1 MTRRALPARRPSETF
16 ALPWRGHVLTVTV
29 GYHPG
34 DGAVLE
40 AFADAPKGGEL
51 GATLADA
58 CVAISLALQHGVPP
72 AALVRSIAREPD
84 PAAGED
90 AVRPAS
96 PVGAILDLL
105 ADPGRLASEAR
116 L

>member
-1 MTRRALPARRPSETF
+1 MTRRALPARRPSETIEV
-16 ALPWRGHVLTVTV
+16 PWRGHSLTITV
-29 GYHPG
+29 GFHPA
-34 DGAVLE
+34 DGAPLE
-40 AFADAPKGGEL
+40 VFADTRKGGEL

-72 AALVRSIAREPD
+72 AALVHSIAREPD

-105 ADPGRLASEAR
+105 AGVAAE
-116 L
+116 